1 MKKISNEFTSLSK
14 FKRASRGTRTPDQL
28 ITNQLLYQLSYAG
41 TDIIICDYLDKDKIE
56 NYFNKETPDYLS
68 NITNIDNSIVN
79 RQLL

>member
-1 MKKISNEFTSLSK
+1 MQFSIYKGFL
-14 FKRASRGTRTPDQL
+14 RAGERTRTADRL